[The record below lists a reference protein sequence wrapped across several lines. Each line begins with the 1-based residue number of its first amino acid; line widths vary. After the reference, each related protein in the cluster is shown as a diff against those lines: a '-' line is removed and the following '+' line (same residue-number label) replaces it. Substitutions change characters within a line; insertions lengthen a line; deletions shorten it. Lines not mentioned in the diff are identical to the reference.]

1 MRNLSKYVKV
11 PDFFRNNTIDDIYYD
26 IDAIVFRIE
35 TAERLRQAFLCWQ
48 TKRLAFEDSREID
61 LGIRM
66 APPLT
71 GNICA
76 GELWEHLSAMQGTA
90 AIDEMV
96 IKTES
101 LRMAIIDK
109 PLIRCPMNNA
119 DVSEAT
125 LRAVA
130 LMAISVNATGKTQE
144 TEKLIWM
151 SELWLEAQD
160 SRGDAPQKCDD
171 AFTED
176 THNENRAAGARN
188 GEDHAQKNGHEKT
201 SPSFSNLA
209 Q

>member
-1 MRNLSKYVKV
+1 MRNLSEYVKV
-11 PDFFRNNTIDDIYYD
+11 PDFFRNNTVNDIYYD
-26 IDAIVFRIE
+26 IDATVFRIE

-61 LGIRM
+61 LDIQM
-66 APPLT
+66 APPIT
-71 GNICA
+71 GHICA
-76 GELWEHLSAMQGTA
+76 SELWEHLSAMQGTA
-90 AIDEMV
+90 AIDETV

-109 PLIRCPMNNA
+109 PLIWWPMNNA

-130 LMAISVNATGKTQE
+130 LMTISVNATGKPQE
-144 TEKLIWM
+144 TEKLSWM
-151 SELWLEAQD
+151 SELWLETQD
-160 SRGDAPQKCDD
+160 PRGDAPQKCND
-171 AFTED
+171 AFADD

-188 GEDHAQKNGHEKT
+188 GEDHAQQNGHEKT